1 VTRPEVMTEIVG
13 SMLTAMLRA
22 IECTRKCTPMYVVV
36 TDDVA
41 ILHGRFD
48 ETSGWN
54 AQIAAVGD
62 LIVSLGADA
71 TAVVLPAF
79 QKTERS
85 RHDGPLRY
93 DPAAQ
98 RGLAMLSVLSKE
110 GLAMVHTAWVPYQVD
125 DQGRVTAKDRV
136 CRIGLFDKTG
146 KPNRFGDLVD
156 VLSSAINQAGQSRHE
171 ADRTKAREALASL
184 AQVEVLDKGLAFEL
198 GYDWS

>member
-1 VTRPEVMTEIVG
+1 VTRPEVMAEIAS

-22 IECTRKCTPMYVVV
+22 IECTRKCTPIYVVV
-36 TDDVA
+36 ADDVA

-85 RHDGPLRY
+85 RHDGPLSH

-98 RGLAMLSVLSKE
+98 RGLAVLSSAISKE
-110 GLAMVHTAWVPYQVD
+110 GLAIGTTWVPYQVD
-125 DQGRVTAKDRV
+125 DQGRVTTKDRV

-146 KPNRFGDLVD
+146 KPNRFGDLMD

-171 ADRTKAREALASL
+171 AERRPERP
-184 AQVEVLDKGLAFEL
+184 
-198 GYDWS
+198 